1 MIHWLTINK
10 IIPATPSNRFI
21 PHVKRTV
28 FCRRLWCESASALGL
43 FGDLHRH
50 HRRAH
55 EERLLWGDG
64 ERPLVS
70 HRIHGAAIYGN
81 IYHQYTPVMLAY
93 IYISTPW
100 ILWVWRTFPHFM
112 CPWCVPEKRHGKE
125 NILFLFGSPLPSSKT
140 ILTQWYIMILKDV
153 PRAEEVISNW
163 WNSPV

>member
-1 MIHWLTINK
+1 MLSREFSGMIHWLTINK

-93 IYISTPW
+93 IYIYQHHGSYGYGGPSP
-100 ILWVWRTFPHFM
+100 ILWARGVYQKNDM
-112 CPWCVPEKRHGKE
+112 EK
-125 NILFLFGSPLPSSKT
+125 KT
-140 ILTQWYIMILKDV
+140 SCFCLGHLSLAAKRYWLNDT
-153 PRAEEVISNW
+153 
-163 WNSPV
+163 